1 MIPILY
7 EPSEKQFLT
16 NGIGRLADAV
26 SCVVT
31 EERNGKYELEMEY
44 PVTGRHYS
52 EIKEGTIISAVPSDG
67 KDRQPFVVYEISK
80 PLNGVVTV
88 YAEHISYLLTKSVAM
103 PFKATTAADAM
114 AGMKVNAVT
123 QIPFE
128 FWTDSTANGDFENT
142 EPTSVRSL
150 LGGMAGSV
158 LDVYGGEYE
167 WDKYTVKLHNH
178 RGQDNGVTI
187 RYGKNLTDLKST
199 TSNAKAFT
207 GIAPFA
213 RYTTELG
220 EERVVTLTEKVL
232 WGEHRDEFPYDMA
245 VPMDFSDRFESD
257 TPTEEALRKIATE
270 YLSRSQE
277 WEIDTSLKVSFVAL
291 WQTDEYKNIA
301 PLQRVRLCDTVTV
314 VHPELGVDAKL
325 KVVKTEYDVLQER
338 YDSIE
343 LGTPQVNF
351 ASKVASGIDDLRAE
365 VNVKTNQLEQY
376 INEATTLITGGLGGS
391 VIIVRDAN
399 GKPVEICIA
408 DTDDLN
414 TAQNVWRWNKN
425 GLGFSSTG
433 YSGTFGTAITVD
445 GRIVADFITAG
456 KMSANIIQGGT
467 LSLGGV
473 DNVNGVLRIYD
484 ENGNEIGSWTKDGI
498 VINKGELIGTTIR
511 FIDGESYIN
520 NNDVRSKNLRVYS
533 NSGHVGSWT
542 ADQQVQHRLWSGA
555 PIKVGTE
562 WGENPS
568 ILASGCES
576 PYYNNTSDRRQKK
589 QIEELSAERAKSF
602 IMALKPVRY
611 QYKEYDIGRVHHG
624 MIAQDVQKAMQDDWD
639 VVRQDSEGML
649 SLNYIEII
657 ADLIKTVQGIEEEI
671 QTLASEVDQLKKGA
685 ESATEN

>member
-7 EPSEKQFLT
+7 EPSEKQFLS

-44 PVTGRHYS
+44 PVTGRHYA
-52 EIKEGTIISAVPSDG
+52 EIKEGTIISAIPSDG
-67 KDRQPFVVYEISK
+67 KDRQPFVVYEISR
-80 PLNGVVTV
+80 PLDGVVTV

-103 PFKATTAADAM
+103 PFKAQTAADAM

-128 FWTDSTANGDFENT
+128 FWTNSTANGNFENT

-150 LGGMAGSV
+150 LGGMVGSI

-167 WDKYTVKLHNH
+167 WDKWTVKLYNH
-178 RGQDNGVTI
+178 RGQDRGVSI
-187 RYGKNLTDLKST
+187 RYGKNLTDLTSETST
-199 TSNAKAFT
+199 ANAYT

-232 WGEHRDEFPYDMA
+232 WGEHRDDYAYDVV

-343 LGTPQVNF
+343 LGTPRVNF
-351 ASKVASGIDDLRAE
+351 ASKVASGIDELRTE
-365 VNVKTNQLEQY
+365 VSVKTNQLEQY

-456 KMSANIIQGGT
+456 KMSANILRGGT

-484 ENGNEIGSWTKDGI
+484 ADGTEIGSWTKDGI
-498 VINKGELIGTTIR
+498 VIKKGKLIGTTIR

-533 NSGHVGSWT
+533 NGGHVGSWT
-542 ADQQVQHRLWSGA
+542 GDQQVHHRLWSGA
-555 PIKVGTE
+555 PIRVGTE

-576 PYYNNTSDRRQKK
+576 PYYNNSSDRRQKK
-589 QIEELSAERAKSF
+589 DIEEIDSEKARAF
-602 IMALKPVRY
+602 IMGLKPVRY
-611 QYKEYDIGRVHHG
+611 KYREYDKGKVHHG
-624 MIAQDVQKAMQDDWD
+624 MIAQEVQEALQDDWD
-639 VVRQDSEGML
+639 VVRADSQGML
-649 SLNYIEII
+649 SLNYVEII
-657 ADLIKTVQGIEEEI
+657 ADLVKMVQGLANEIEEM
-671 QTLASEVDQLKKGA
+671 KKGA
-685 ESATEN
+685 EQQ